1 MDAAPTR
8 RELRKNLRQLLR
20 AVLEERPM
28 DLDARMRVAR
38 TLRLLKS
45 PEQAINHYQQVAR
58 YLSLAGKPLM
68 AIMVLKELLQV
79 DPKHQETLMFIAK
92 LYARTGKKW
101 AWMWGVSPSPFKPS
115 CPTAWPCQTGCL
127 KRPKHSGTRSCQ
139 SRPRRHDSG
148 DCHRRPRGGRSAR
161 CRRFY
166 FGRHRR
172 HPRHQSLRGNQ
183 FATQHES
190 EEPRTV
196 DEGRRGA
203 QTVGEDSGAVEGKDI
218 AEHFNRVGVPEAG
231 QGVLP
236 DVPLFSKLSTEA
248 FIHLIEGL
256 IYRRVAQ
263 GEVVFAEGDEGDS
276 FFVVVEGEA
285 TVSRKVNDEDIAMSV
300 LKSRDCAGV
309 FGLMAAETR
318 QATLTANTEMDL
330 LEIKRA
336 VIEDLLHVD
345 PAMRSV
351 LADFFRDR
359 LVMNLLTILPVFATL
374 PMEARASFGARV

>member
-1 MDAAPTR
+1 M
-8 RELRKNLRQLLR
+8 
-20 AVLEERPM
+20 
-28 DLDARMRVAR
+28 
-38 TLRLLKS
+38 
-45 PEQAINHYQQVAR
+45 
-58 YLSLAGKPLM
+58 
-68 AIMVLKELLQV
+68 
-79 DPKHQETLMFIAK
+79 
-92 LYARTGKKW
+92 
-101 AWMWGVSPSPFKPS
+101 
-115 CPTAWPCQTGCL
+115 
-127 KRPKHSGTRSCQ
+127 
-139 SRPRRHDSG
+139 
-148 DCHRRPRGGRSAR
+148 
-161 CRRFY
+161 
-166 FGRHRR
+166 
-172 HPRHQSLRGNQ
+172 
-183 FATQHES
+183 
-190 EEPRTV
+190 
-196 DEGRRGA
+196 
-203 QTVGEDSGAVEGKDI
+203 
-218 AEHFNRVGVPEAG
+218 
-231 QGVLP
+231 LP

-374 PMEARASFGARV
+374 PMEARASLVHEFKLVELEEEEDLFYQGADYNGLWVVLQGQVQLLKEHEDGRAEVVHTLRVGDYVGSFARADNAEADLGARAVGDVAVAMLSHRAIREMLVAHPDTRASRTAFDEAGLMVAEHVFAGNAKVPGNLAKLDEIFKSRRS